1 MKHQYEDYIKW
12 IDERVENRKKR
23 IKLIQE
29 KVTPIYGKNAL
40 AGIEE
45 RIKFQEFVIASL
57 LANKATLERHKP
69 IQILSDS
76 KHDGG
81 ITHRCGGECRGRLG
95 SHKVAPCPSLLDV
108 TNQLD
113 EVMG

>member
-69 IQILSDS
+69 SP
-76 KHDGG
+76 DGEWCYDCFYFYDG
-81 ITHRCGGECRGRLG
+81 WHREPF
-95 SHKVAPCPSLLDV
+95 PCPSLLDV

-113 EVMG
+113 LVMEERNE

>member
-1 MKHQYEDYIKW
+1 MKHQYEDYKSFLDSEILMCDYN
-12 IDERVENRKKR
+12 IDVSPITGNSVEIITRYR
-23 IKLIQE
+23 
-29 KVTPIYGKNAL
+29 
-40 AGIEE
+40 
-45 RIKFQEFVIASL
+45 ASL